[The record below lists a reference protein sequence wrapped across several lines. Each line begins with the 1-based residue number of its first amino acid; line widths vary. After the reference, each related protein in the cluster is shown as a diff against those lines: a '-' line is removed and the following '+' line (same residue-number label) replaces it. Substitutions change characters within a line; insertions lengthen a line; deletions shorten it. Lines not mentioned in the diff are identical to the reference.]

1 GVLQHRYDVQGN
13 RTETQMPDGRTLR
26 YLYYG
31 SGHLQQINLGR
42 DVISE
47 FTRDHL
53 HREVQRSQGRLD
65 TRRMYDRTGRLTRK
79 LTCKGMR
86 GVVPE
91 TFIDREYAYSGQ

>member
-1 GVLQHRYDVQGN
+1 MG
-13 RTETQMPDGRTLR
+13 GRCGTCTT
-26 YLYYG
+26 G
-31 SGHLQQINLGR
+31 AAISSKSTLGR

-91 TFIDREYAYSGQ
+91 TFIDREYAYSGGMSC

>member
-1 GVLQHRYDVQGN
+1 MWVLLFSWL
-13 RTETQMPDGRTLR
+13 TLR

-65 TRRMYDRTGRLTRK
+65 TRRMYDRTGRL
-79 LTCKGMR
+79 
-86 GVVPE
+86 
-91 TFIDREYAYSGQ
+91 